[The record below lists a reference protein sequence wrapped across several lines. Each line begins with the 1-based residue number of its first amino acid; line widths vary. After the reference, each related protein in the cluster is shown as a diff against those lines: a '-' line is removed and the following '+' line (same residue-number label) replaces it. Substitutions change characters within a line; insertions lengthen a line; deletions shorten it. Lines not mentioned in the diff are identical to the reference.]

1 MNINKLILK
10 SLNKTTSLEEFN
22 ALEAWKNESNENLE
36 FLKAMQEEHN
46 SVNYKDF
53 NKEQAWNNIN
63 SHLNQPIKKIAWAK
77 WGIAA
82 AILLLL
88 SAGSYFYA
96 SNENIPSLFKTQ
108 NTIQNYAL
116 VDNSE
121 IWLNT
126 NSEVQYLSDFKTE
139 RKVSL
144 SGEAFFDVKANK
156 DNPFIIELNSSDF
169 IKVVGTS
176 FNVVNRD
183 DEFDLTVYSGKVEF
197 HALKRV
203 INLTKGDRIVKVNGS
218 FTKIRNTDKN
228 VSSWKNKELIFDN
241 ILLNKALTQIG
252 KHYSVKIKLDK
263 SIDISKCYLRSK
275 YTQESITDVML
286 ELSKFFVMEYKQSE
300 STILI
305 SKLKCN

>member
-1 MNINKLILK
+1 
-10 SLNKTTSLEEFN
+10 
-22 ALEAWKNESNENLE
+22 
-36 FLKAMQEEHN
+36 MQEEHN

>member
-126 NSEVQYLSDFKTE
+126 NSEVQYLSDF
-139 RKVSL
+139 
-144 SGEAFFDVKANK
+144 
-156 DNPFIIELNSSDF
+156 
-169 IKVVGTS
+169 
-176 FNVVNRD
+176 
-183 DEFDLTVYSGKVEF
+183 
-197 HALKRV
+197 
-203 INLTKGDRIVKVNGS
+203 
-218 FTKIRNTDKN
+218 
-228 VSSWKNKELIFDN
+228 
-241 ILLNKALTQIG
+241 
-252 KHYSVKIKLDK
+252 
-263 SIDISKCYLRSK
+263 
-275 YTQESITDVML
+275 
-286 ELSKFFVMEYKQSE
+286 
-300 STILI
+300 
-305 SKLKCN
+305 